1 MSFSLSMFIEL
12 VVGGLLVA
20 TITYCYLL
28 DRRLRMLRD
37 GEGDL
42 KQIVVAL
49 DRATTRAQGAI
60 TDLRVSCDALTRD
73 MERDLKKA
81 RGLADELALMVEA
94 GDHIADRLG
103 ALSGTGHAQAGQA
116 KTSSPDAART
126 GVAETPKSDLSEPPV
141 QDDPLAET
149 GLAAALRQVR

>member
-1 MSFSLSMFIEL
+1 MSFSISLIVEL

-20 TITYCYLL
+20 TIAYCYLL
-28 DRRLRMLRD
+28 DRRLRALRD

-42 KQIVVAL
+42 KQIVVSL

-81 RGLADELALMVEA
+81 RGLADELALMVES

-103 ALSGTGHAQAGQA
+103 ALSGTDARGSAAEDGFAPGAHARDD
-116 KTSSPDAART
+116 THTES
-126 GVAETPKSDLSEPPV
+126 PV

>member
-1 MSFSLSMFIEL
+1 MSISLSMIIEL

-42 KQIVVAL
+42 KQVVVAL

-60 TDLRVSCDALTRD
+60 TDLRVSCDTLTRD
-73 MERDLKKA
+73 MDRDLKKA

-103 ALSGTGHAQAGQA
+103 ALSGTGGA
-116 KTSSPDAART
+116 DASRS
-126 GVAETPKSDLSEPPV
+126 GVAETPKTNLSEPPV

>member
-1 MSFSLSMFIEL
+1 MSSFLVGLLIEL

-20 TITYCYLL
+20 TIAYCFLL
-28 DRRLRMLRD
+28 DRRLRALRD

-42 KQIVVAL
+42 KQVVVAL
-49 DRATTRAQGAI
+49 DRATTRAQSAI
-60 TDLRVSCDALTRD
+60 TDLRVSCDGLTRD
-73 MERDLKKA
+73 MQRDLKKA

-103 ALSGTGHAQAGQA
+103 ALSGTGGPKADEAGDA
-116 KTSSPDAART
+116 PKATSRNVSNDTYA
-126 GVAETPKSDLSEPPV
+126 EPPV

>member
-1 MSFSLSMFIEL
+1 MTSFSIGLIVEL
-12 VVGGLLVA
+12 VVGALLIA
-20 TITYCYLL
+20 TIAYCYLL
-28 DRRLRMLRD
+28 DRRLRALRD

-42 KQIVVAL
+42 KQIVISL

-60 TDLRVSCDALTRD
+60 TDLRVSCDTLTRD

-103 ALSGTGHAQAGQA
+103 ALSGTKGARGALDDSA
-116 KTSSPDAART
+116 APSADTSKDTYA
-126 GVAETPKSDLSEPPV
+126 EPPV

>member
-1 MSFSLSMFIEL
+1 MSISLSMVIEL

-42 KQIVVAL
+42 KQVVVAL

-60 TDLRVSCDALTRD
+60 TDLRVSCDTLTRD
-73 MERDLKKA
+73 LDRDLKKA

-103 ALSGTGHAQAGQA
+103 ALSGTGGV
-116 KTSSPDAART
+116 DAARSGT
-126 GVAETPKSDLSEPPV
+126 AEPQQMTTSEPPV

>member
-1 MSFSLSMFIEL
+1 MSSFLVGLLIEL

-20 TITYCYLL
+20 TIAYCFLL
-28 DRRLRMLRD
+28 DRRLRALRD

-42 KQIVVAL
+42 KQVVVAL

-60 TDLRVSCDALTRD
+60 TDLRVSCDGLTRD
-73 MERDLKKA
+73 MQRDLKKA

-103 ALSGTGHAQAGQA
+103 ALSGTGGPKADEAG
-116 KTSSPDAART
+116 AA
-126 GVAETPKSDLSEPPV
+126 PKGKGTEASNDTYAEPPV

>member
-1 MSFSLSMFIEL
+1 MSSFLVGLLIEL

-20 TITYCYLL
+20 TIAYCFLL
-28 DRRLRMLRD
+28 DRRLRALRD

-60 TDLRVSCDALTRD
+60 TDLRVSCDGLTRD
-73 MERDLKKA
+73 MQRDLKKA

-103 ALSGTGHAQAGQA
+103 ALSGTGG
-116 KTSSPDAART
+116 
-126 GVAETPKSDLSEPPV
+126 PKADKVGEAPKDRSREYSNDTYAEPPV

>member
-1 MSFSLSMFIEL
+1 MSSFLVGLLIEL

-20 TITYCYLL
+20 TIAYCFLL
-28 DRRLRMLRD
+28 DRRLRALRD

-42 KQIVVAL
+42 KQVVVAL

-60 TDLRVSCDALTRD
+60 TDLRVSCDGLTRD
-73 MERDLKKA
+73 MQRDLKKA

-103 ALSGTGHAQAGQA
+103 ALSGTGGPKTAEANDTPKA
-116 KTSSPDAART
+116 KSPDVSNDTYA
-126 GVAETPKSDLSEPPV
+126 EPPV

>member
-1 MSFSLSMFIEL
+1 MSISLSMVIEL

-42 KQIVVAL
+42 KQVVVAL

-60 TDLRVSCDALTRD
+60 TDLRVSCDTLTRD
-73 MERDLKKA
+73 LDRDLKKA

-103 ALSGTGHAQAGQA
+103 ALSGTGGV
-116 KTSSPDAART
+116 DAARSGT
-126 GVAETPKSDLSEPPV
+126 AEPKQTTTSEPPV

>member
-1 MSFSLSMFIEL
+1 MSSFLVGLLIEL

-20 TITYCYLL
+20 TIAYCFLL
-28 DRRLRMLRD
+28 DRRLRALRD

-42 KQIVVAL
+42 KQVVVAL
-49 DRATTRAQGAI
+49 DRATTRAQSAI
-60 TDLRVSCDALTRD
+60 TDLRVSCDGLTRD
-73 MERDLKKA
+73 MQRDLKKA

-103 ALSGTGHAQAGQA
+103 ALSGTGGPKAGKA
-116 KTSSPDAART
+116 GEAPKATARDASNGTYA
-126 GVAETPKSDLSEPPV
+126 EPPV

>member
-1 MSFSLSMFIEL
+1 MSSFLVGLLIEL

-20 TITYCYLL
+20 TIAYCFLL
-28 DRRLRMLRD
+28 DRRLRALRD

-60 TDLRVSCDALTRD
+60 TDLRVSCDGLTRD
-73 MERDLKKA
+73 MQRDLKKA

-103 ALSGTGHAQAGQA
+103 ALSGTGGPKADKVGEAP
-116 KTSSPDAART
+116 KARSR
-126 GVAETPKSDLSEPPV
+126 EYSDDTYAEPPV

>member
-1 MSFSLSMFIEL
+1 MTSFSIGLIVEL
-12 VVGGLLVA
+12 VVGALLIA
-20 TITYCYLL
+20 TIAYCYLL
-28 DRRLRMLRD
+28 DRRLRALRD

-42 KQIVVAL
+42 KQIVVSL

-60 TDLRVSCDALTRD
+60 TDLRVSCETLTRD

-103 ALSGTGHAQAGQA
+103 SLSGA
-116 KTSSPDAART
+116 KSARGAADGGDT
-126 GVAETPKSDLSEPPV
+126 PPAEVSNDTRANPPV

>member
-1 MSFSLSMFIEL
+1 MSSFLVGLLIEL

-20 TITYCYLL
+20 TIAYCFLL
-28 DRRLRMLRD
+28 DRRLRALRD

-42 KQIVVAL
+42 KQVVVAL

-60 TDLRVSCDALTRD
+60 TDLRVSCDGLTRD
-73 MERDLKKA
+73 MQRDLKKA

-103 ALSGTGHAQAGQA
+103 ALSGTGGPKAGDVD
-116 KTSSPDAART
+116 DAPKGKRT
-126 GVAETPKSDLSEPPV
+126 EASNDTYAEPPV

>member
-1 MSFSLSMFIEL
+1 MSSLSISLAIEL
-12 VVGGLLVA
+12 IVGALLIA
-20 TITYCYLL
+20 TIVYCFLL
-28 DRRLRMLRD
+28 DRRLRALRD

-42 KQIVVAL
+42 RQIVVAL

-60 TDLRVSCDALTRD
+60 TDLRVSCDTLTRD

-94 GDHIADRLG
+94 GDHIAERLG
-103 ALSGTGHAQAGQA
+103 SLSGTNVRADTPGADASGTTDLPKRQAY
-116 KTSSPDAART
+116 
-126 GVAETPKSDLSEPPV
+126 ETPPV

>member
-1 MSFSLSMFIEL
+1 MSSFSIGLLVEL

-20 TITYCYLL
+20 TIAYCYLL
-28 DRRLRMLRD
+28 DRRLRTLRD

-42 KQIVVAL
+42 RKIVVAL

-60 TDLRVSCDALTRD
+60 TDLRVSCDGLTRD

-81 RGLADELALMVEA
+81 RALADELALMVEA

-103 ALSGTGHAQAGQA
+103 SAPKADAQREPAR
-116 KTSSPDAART
+116 AASENSY
-126 GVAETPKSDLSEPPV
+126 AEPPE